1 MADQRVDGSSAVAGG
16 RPVRAG
22 VAGARAL
29 LEARHWRLLWLL
41 GFASFFEGYDF
52 NIVTVALK
60 PIRTTFHLGQGTAA
74 LWISVIYLCA
84 LPAVLAGRRAD
95 RHGRRT
101 MLLWAIGGYTL
112 ATAATALAPSLAVF
126 VAAQGVARFFLVL
139 EAALVWT
146 VVAEELPAGA
156 RGFGFGWLAML
167 SALGTGW
174 SAILYGTVLHPAH
187 LSWRW
192 LYVAALPVLAFVA
205 FLWRNLEES
214 GRFRASAET
223 GALAQHWRAILGP
236 PYRSRLVLLCAVALL
251 GNLTTQATVFV
262 VDFMQ
267 TQRHLSATAASL
279 TLVASGALAIPVL
292 LVAGSVSDRLGRKPV
307 LCGFL
312 ALHLVGLYLFFHLA
326 TGRLSLFVTLALVYA
341 GLFGAWPTG
350 GGFGAELFPT
360 ALRALGNSAA
370 AGMKYVGQSVSF
382 LVAGVLLVGTSGLG
396 REVLLLSVGP
406 LVALVLIAVWMPE
419 TGGLELESIS
429 PSEIAVGEVALA
441 VPELP

>member
-1 MADQRVDGSSAVAGG
+1 MAEQQVATGKTGS
-16 RPVRAG
+16 
-22 VAGARAL
+22 RAL
-29 LEARHWRLLWLL
+29 LDARHWRLLWLL

-60 PIRTTFHLGQGTAA
+60 PIRTTFHLGQGAAA

-101 MLLWAIGGYTL
+101 MLLWAIGGYTV
-112 ATAATALAPSLAVF
+112 ATAATALAPTLPVF

-192 LYVAALPVLAFVA
+192 LYVAALPVLGFVA
-205 FLWRNLEES
+205 LLWRSLEES
-214 GRFRASAET
+214 GRFRSSVAH
-223 GALAQHWRAILGP
+223 GALARHWRAILRP
-236 PYRSRLVLLCAVALL
+236 PHRNRLVLLCAVALL
-251 GNLTTQATVFV
+251 GNLTTQATVYV
-262 VDFMQ
+262 VDFME
-267 TQRHLSATAASL
+267 TQRHLSASAASL
-279 TLVASGALAIPVL
+279 MLVASGALAIPVL
-292 LVAGSVSDRLGRKPV
+292 LVAGAVSDRLGRKPV
-307 LCGFL
+307 LCSFL
-312 ALHLVGLYLFFHLA
+312 ALHLVGLYVFFHLA
-326 TGRLSLFVTLALVYA
+326 TSRPALFGALALVYA

-350 GGFGAELFPT
+350 SGFGAELFPT
-360 ALRALGNSAA
+360 ALRALGNSAG
-370 AGMKYVGQSVSF
+370 AGAKYLGQSASF
-382 LVAGVLLVGTSGLG
+382 LVAGVLLTGTAGLG
-396 REVLLLSVGP
+396 RVVVLLSIGP
-406 LVALVLIAVWMPE
+406 LVTLVLIARFMPE
-419 TGGLELESIS
+419 TGGRELEAIS
-429 PSEIAVGEVALA
+429 PAPTDGLDVALV